1 MRKAPFIILTLV
13 VVFLSVVVGVLVH
26 RARSPRAIATEPAA
40 TNADYRLKQ
49 VRLQE
54 TARDGSRW
62 QLDAEY
68 SETFE
73 EQNTTAMKKVTIK
86 VDQPSSKS
94 PSTASPST
102 ARSWTVT
109 GDEGDLNQE
118 TKDVELRGNV
128 VLVSSDGLRL
138 ETERLRWDAAAQR
151 AWTDEPVIIYQAGTV
166 VRGTGFESKVAEEAT
181 SIRGR
186 VRAVFKRGG
195 PAEPVPAGRQAE
207 PGPTGRQ

>member
-26 RARSPRAIATEPAA
+26 RARGPRKLPTESAT

-49 VRLQE
+49 VHLQE
-54 TARDGSRW
+54 QGRDGSRW

-73 EQNTTAMKKVTIK
+73 EQNKTTMKKVTVK
-86 VDQPSSKS
+86 VDQPPKGDQ
-94 PSTASPST
+94 AS
-102 ARSWTVT
+102 RSWTVT

-128 VLVSSDGLRL
+128 VLISSDGLRL
-138 ETERLRWDAAAQR
+138 ETDRLRWDAEGQR
-151 AWTDEPVIIYQAGTV
+151 AWTEDPVVIYRSGAV
-166 VRGTGFESKVAEEAT
+166 VRGVGFESKVAEEV
-181 SIRGR
+181 SSVRGR
-186 VRAVFKRGG
+186 VRATFKKGTG
-195 PAEPVPAGRQAE
+195 LPEGPVPSG
-207 PGPTGRQ
+207 GS

>member
-1 MRKAPFIILTLV
+1 MEIAMKRAPFIILTLV
-13 VVFLSVVVGVLVH
+13 VVFLSVVVGVLIH
-26 RARSPRAIATEPAA
+26 RARTPRALSTEPAA

-54 TARDGSRW
+54 TGRDGSRW

-73 EQNTTAMKKVTIK
+73 ERNTTSMKKVTIK
-86 VDQPSSKS
+86 VDQPSKS
-94 PSTASPST
+94 AS
-102 ARSWTVT
+102 RVLSWTVT

-138 ETERLRWDAAAQR
+138 ETERLRWDAEAQR
-151 AWTDEPVIIYQAGTV
+151 AWTTDAVTIYRSGAV
-166 VRGTGFESKVAEEAT
+166 VRGTGFESRVAEEAT
-181 SIRGR
+181 SVTGR
-186 VRAVFKRGG
+186 VRATFRRGG
-195 PAEPVPAGRQAE
+195 SAEPVAPGR
-207 PGPTGRQ
+207 R

>member
-26 RARSPRAIATEPAA
+26 RARVPRALPTEPTA

-54 TARDGSRW
+54 QSRDGSRW
-62 QLDAEY
+62 QLDAEH

-73 EQNTTAMKKVTIK
+73 NQNKTTMTKVTIK
-86 VDQPSSKS
+86 VDQSSKNGQ
-94 PSTASPST
+94 AG
-102 ARSWTVT
+102 RSWTVT
-109 GDEGDLNQE
+109 GDEGDFDQE

-138 ETERLRWDAAAQR
+138 ETERLRWQADEQR
-151 AWTDEPVIIYQAGTV
+151 AWTDAPVVIYRSGAV
-166 VRGTGFESKVAEEAT
+166 VHGTGFESRVAEEVS
-181 SIRGR
+181 SIKGR
-186 VRAVFKRGG
+186 VRATFKGG
-195 PAEPVPAGRQAE
+195 PAPEPAVPGRS
-207 PGPTGRQ
+207 

>member
-1 MRKAPFIILTLV
+1 MRKAPLIILSLV

-26 RARSPRAIATEPAA
+26 RARTPRAIPTEPAA

-54 TARDGSRW
+54 TGRDGSRW

-73 EQNTTAMKKVTIK
+73 ERNTTSMKKVTIK
-86 VDQPSSKS
+86 VDQAAKS
-94 PSTASPST
+94 ATS

-128 VLVSSDGLRL
+128 VLISSDGLRL
-138 ETERLRWDAAAQR
+138 ETDRLRWDAEGQR
-151 AWTDEPVIIYQAGTV
+151 AWTEDPVVIYRSGAV
-166 VRGTGFESKVAEEAT
+166 VRGIGFESKVAEEVS
-181 SIRGR
+181 SIKGR
-186 VRAVFKRGG
+186 VRATFKKGTGVPESPAPSGG
-195 PAEPVPAGRQAE
+195 S
-207 PGPTGRQ
+207 

>member
-1 MRKAPFIILTLV
+1 MPKAPFIILTLV
-13 VVFLSVVVGVLVH
+13 VVFLSVVVGVLIH
-26 RARSPRAIATEPAA
+26 RARTPRAIPTEPAA

-54 TARDGSRW
+54 TGRDGSRW

-86 VDQPSSKS
+86 VDQPSKS
-94 PSTASPST
+94 ASATS
-102 ARSWTVT
+102 RSWTVT
-109 GDEGDLNQE
+109 GDEGELNQE

-138 ETERLRWDAAAQR
+138 ETEQLRWDAEGQR
-151 AWTDEPVIIYQAGTV
+151 AWTSGPVTIYQAGTV
-166 VRGTGFESKVAEEAT
+166 VRGTGFESRVAEEAT
-181 SIRGR
+181 SIKGR
-186 VRAVFKRGG
+186 VRATFKRA
-195 PAEPVPAGRQAE
+195 PAEPVAAGR
-207 PGPTGRQ
+207 P

>member
-1 MRKAPFIILTLV
+1 MEIAMRKAPFIILTLV
-13 VVFLSVVVGVLVH
+13 VVFLSVVVGVLVQ
-26 RARSPRAIATEPAA
+26 RARTPRAIPTEPAA

-54 TARDGSRW
+54 TGRDGSRW

-73 EQNTTAMKKVTIK
+73 ETSTTAMKKVTIK
-86 VDQPSSKS
+86 VDQPSRS
-94 PSTASPST
+94 ASS

-109 GDEGDLNQE
+109 GDEGSLNQG

-138 ETERLRWDAAAQR
+138 ETERLRWDADGQR
-151 AWTDEPVIIYQAGTV
+151 AWTTEPVTIYRPGTV
-166 VRGTGFESKVAEEAT
+166 VRGTGFESRVADEAT
-181 SIRGR
+181 SVKGR
-186 VRAVFKRGG
+186 VRAVFKGG
-195 PAEPVPAGRQAE
+195 VRS
-207 PGPTGRQ
+207 

>member
-1 MRKAPFIILTLV
+1 MRKAPFVILTLV

-26 RARSPRAIATEPAA
+26 RARTPHTILTEPAA
-40 TNADYRLKQ
+40 TSADYRLKQ

-73 EQNTTAMKKVTIK
+73 EKNTTAMKKVTIK
-86 VDQPSSKS
+86 VDQPSKS
-94 PSTASPST
+94 AA

-138 ETERLRWDAAAQR
+138 ETERLRWDAEGQR
-151 AWTDEPVIIYQAGTV
+151 AWTTEAVTIYRSGAV
-166 VRGTGFESKVAEEAT
+166 VRGTGFESRVAEEAT

-186 VRAVFKRGG
+186 VRAIFQRGAS
-195 PAEPVPAGRQAE
+195 AEPAVSGR
-207 PGPTGRQ
+207 P